1 MIQVLTKPSEQIS
14 IDEVKSLIVNNVP
27 ENERIEFK
35 RDLPS
40 EGSTLDS
47 WYNGKNQIGKYARNK
62 ILEEA
67 VAFANAFGGV
77 LILGIEETD
86 SKPPA
91 AAKICSIPRCADLEE
106 RLKLIFRDCVEP
118 ELPNIEIFAVRTN
131 SERGVVIL
139 RTGRSFRAPHRVKPT
154 GVCPIRRSDRCE
166 KLSMREIQDLTL
178 NLNRGIEGLK
188 QRLLDRSTSFKKKH
202 FHQLT
207 SYLNAFGLR
216 MTAVPV
222 LDEVQLNAVYQQG
235 RFIEQLSPPIVEV
248 QRRIGNTT
256 NSLVSLL
263 NVLNSAPSS
272 WRPMLRAACADV
284 SCNSSTPGITLFSYS
299 EISCDGLLEIQFV
312 STQELIHRY
321 QSNSPWTLN
330 SDIPVS
336 MFAGIVEWVEKV
348 RKQAH
353 AVTAE
358 YVIEIE
364 ITATDDKAKVE
375 FGAPSYDITPATT
388 LPIGTKVFPQYPFV
402 HVDDK
407 VSIVAL
413 FERDLWNFL
422 GRDLGDNQ
430 GCLSF

>member
-14 IDEVKSLIVNNVP
+14 IDDVKSLIVNNVP

-35 RDLPS
+35 RSLPS
-40 EGSTLDS
+40 EENTSDS
-47 WYNGKNQIGKYARNK
+47 WNNVKSQIGKYARNK
-62 ILEEA
+62 ILEET
-67 VAFANAFGGV
+67 VAFANAFGGA

-86 SKPPA
+86 AKPPA
-91 AAKICSIPRCADLEE
+91 AANICSIPNCADLAE
-106 RLKLIFRDCVEP
+106 RLKLIFRDCIEP

-131 SERGVVIL
+131 GERGVVIL

-166 KLSMREIQDLTL
+166 KLNMREIQDLTL

-188 QRLLDRSTSFKKKH
+188 QKLLDRSTSFKKKH
-202 FHQLT
+202 FHQPT

-216 MTAVPV
+216 MTAIPV
-222 LDEVQLNAVYQQG
+222 LDEVQLNTVYQQG

-256 NSLVSLL
+256 ISLVTLL

-284 SCNSSTPGITLFSYS
+284 CNSITPGITLFSYS
-299 EISCDGLLEIQFV
+299 EVSCDGLLEIQFV
-312 STQELIHRY
+312 SMQESIHRY
-321 QSNSPWTLN
+321 QSNGPWTLN